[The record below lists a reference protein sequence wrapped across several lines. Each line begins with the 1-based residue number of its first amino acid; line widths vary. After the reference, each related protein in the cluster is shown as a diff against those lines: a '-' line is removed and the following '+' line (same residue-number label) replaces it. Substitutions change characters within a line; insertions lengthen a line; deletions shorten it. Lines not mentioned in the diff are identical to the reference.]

1 MEKCDSQPR
10 RCEGPQADMPLRPF
24 LYRKDLRMAA
34 TERKAQTPRWTTAS
48 REAFLARLAE
58 TSNVSAS
65 ARAAGMPVSSVYA
78 LRRKSPEFR
87 IAWGHSL
94 AEGYARL
101 EASLLETA
109 LKKARGAVDPDE
121 LRRDAQ
127 KHRLAL
133 SLLAQHRPSI
143 KAMLPSRLPTAPK
156 QVKAMIMERVAQMQQ
171 RLEAAEAGN
180 ASNG

>member
-1 MEKCDSQPR
+1 MTATGR
-10 RCEGPQADMPLRPF
+10 TAQARGW
-24 LYRKDLRMAA
+24 
-34 TERKAQTPRWTTAS
+34 TKAG

-87 IAWGHSL
+87 AAWGDAL

-109 LKKARGAVDPDE
+109 LGKAGGAVDPDE
-121 LRRDAQ
+121 LKREAQ

-143 KAMLPSRLPTAPK
+143 KAMLPSRPPVVPK
-156 QVKAMIMERVAQMQQ
+156 QVKAMIMERVVQMQH
-171 RLEAAEAGN
+171 RLEVAKADN
-180 ASNG
+180 APNG

>member
-1 MEKCDSQPR
+1 M
-10 RCEGPQADMPLRPF
+10 GAIG
-24 LYRKDLRMAA
+24 
-34 TERKAQTPRWTTAS
+34 RKARARRWTTAG

-87 IAWGHSL
+87 VAWGESL
-94 AEGYARL
+94 AVGYARL

-109 LKKARGAVDPDE
+109 LGKVRGAVDPDE

-143 KAMLPSRLPTAPK
+143 KAMLPSRPPIVPGH
-156 QVKAMIMERVAQMQQ
+156 VKAMIMERVVQMQQ
-171 RLEAAEAGN
+171 RLEVAEADDAEAGH

>member
-1 MEKCDSQPR
+1 
-10 RCEGPQADMPLRPF
+10 
-24 LYRKDLRMAA
+24 MAA
-34 TERKAQTPRWTTAS
+34 TERKVRGWTKAG
-48 REAFLARLAE
+48 REAFLTRLAE

-87 IAWGHSL
+87 IAWGDSL

-109 LKKARGAVDPDE
+109 LGKARGAVDPDE
-121 LRRDAQ
+121 LKRDAQ

-143 KAMLPSRLPTAPK
+143 KAMLPARPTIVPR
-156 QVKAMIMERVAQMQQ
+156 QVKVMIMERVAQMQQ
-171 RLEAAEAGN
+171 RLEVAEAHD
-180 ASNG
+180 ASDG